1 MLPVVQGSSSFHGGK
16 TISLQI
22 HRLPLLTDEESWS
35 HELRA
40 REESSASS
48 DPFSQQSQHTHIH
61 TGGKIHTQ
69 KQKPLTKAVAGR
81 AQACN
86 KPCS

>member
-1 MLPVVQGSSSFHGGK
+1 MLAFIVESKDRLYRLIDWHCLLMKKHGHMTCVLEREAVQAV
-16 TISLQI
+16 TQLNNSLY
-22 HRLPLLTDEESWS
+22 
-35 HELRA
+35 
-40 REESSASS
+40 
-48 DPFSQQSQHTHIH
+48 THI
-61 TGGKIHTQ
+61 TERRQIHTQ